1 MAKDFHYKNY
11 YSLNEAFQIY
21 NNIMPGEKFTLIDY
35 NILSLARSFSDSGQ
49 NFYMSNEQLAAMFYA
64 CEKTIRSSINRLCKF
79 EFLTKQNIDNNRLKG
94 RYLIYN
100 SAKVQAFIFQM
111 RNEAKPTSR

>member
-21 NNIMPGEKFTLIDY
+21 NNIMPGERFTLIDY
-35 NILSLARSFSDSGQ
+35 NILSLARSFYDSGKD
-49 NFYMSNEQLAAMFYA
+49 FYMSNDQLAAMFYA
-64 CEKTIRSSINRLCKF
+64 CEKTIRSSINRLCTF

-100 SAKVQAFIFQM
+100 ATKVQTFIGQM
-111 RNEAKPTSR
+111 HNEVKPTSR

>member
-1 MAKDFHYKNY
+1 MSKDFHYKNY

-35 NILSLARSFSDSGQ
+35 NILSLVRSFHDSGQ
-49 NFYMSNEQLAAMFYA
+49 KFYMSNDQLAAMFYA

-79 EFLTKQNIDNNRLKG
+79 GFVTKQNIDNNRLKG

-100 SAKVQAFIFQM
+100 YDKVQEFINGM
-111 RNEAKPTSR
+111 KSEVK

>member
-1 MAKDFHYKNY
+1 MSKDFHYKNY

-35 NILSLARSFSDSGQ
+35 NILSLARSFHDSGQ
-49 NFYMSNEQLAAMFYA
+49 KFYMSNDQLAVMFYA
-64 CEKTIRSSINRLCKF
+64 CEKTIRTSINRLCKF
-79 EFLTKQNIDNNRLKG
+79 GFIAKQNIDNNRLRG

-100 SAKVQAFIFQM
+100 QENVQAFINSMQS
-111 RNEAKPTSR
+111 EVK

>member
-1 MAKDFHYKNY
+1 MTKDFHYKNY

-21 NNIMPGEKFTLIDY
+21 NNIMPGERFTLIDY
-35 NILSLARSFSDSGQ
+35 NILSLVRSFHDS
-49 NFYMSNEQLAAMFYA
+49 NRDFYMNNEQLASMFYA

-100 SAKVQAFIFQM
+100 AAKVQTFIDKM
-111 RNEAKPTSR
+111 HSEVKPTSR

>member
-1 MAKDFHYKNY
+1 MFKDFHYKNY

-35 NILSLARSFSDSGQ
+35 NILSLARSFHDSGQ
-49 NFYMSNEQLAAMFYA
+49 KFYMTNDQLAAMFYA

-79 EFLTKQNIDNNRLKG
+79 GLLEKQNIDNNRLKG
-94 RYLIYN
+94 RYLVYHQEQ
-100 SAKVQAFIFQM
+100 VQAFVDRM
-111 RNEAKPTSR
+111 RSEGK

>member
-1 MAKDFHYKNY
+1 MSKDFHYKNY

-35 NILSLARSFSDSGQ
+35 NILSLARSFHDSGQ
-49 NFYMSNEQLAAMFYA
+49 KFYMSNDQLAAMFYA

-79 EFLTKQNIDNNRLKG
+79 RFLEKQNIDNNRLKG
-94 RYLIYN
+94 RYLIYHPWE
-100 SAKVQAFIFQM
+100 VQTFITKM
-111 RNEAKPTSR
+111 HDEAKPTSR